1 MKDMKLAKGIVLTG
15 GIASIILGGV
25 VVVAAAPIS
34 SITGM
39 MGMGAPV
46 IQTVGAV
53 MVGAGI
59 VGVIVDK

>member
-15 GIASIILGGV
+15 GIASVILGII
-25 VVVAAAPIS
+25 VVAAADPIS
-34 SITGM
+34 AITGM
-39 MGMGAPV
+39 LGMGAST

-59 VGVIVDK
+59 VGIVVDK